1 MGKAKAKLAL
11 MSEDRLPYRLS
22 VDTAGQGTTPESDD
36 MCACPAV
43 TAWILLAQL
52 PSRCLQ
58 STIMAARRV
67 SNGWLIL
74 QRWLALTE

>member
-1 MGKAKAKLAL
+1 VGRAKAKMAL

-22 VDTAGQGTTPESDD
+22 VDTSGQGTTPESDD

-43 TAWILLAQL
+43 TALILMAQL

-58 STIMAARRV
+58 STIMAARRG
-67 SNGWLIL
+67 NGWLIL
-74 QRWLALTE
+74 QRWWLALTQ